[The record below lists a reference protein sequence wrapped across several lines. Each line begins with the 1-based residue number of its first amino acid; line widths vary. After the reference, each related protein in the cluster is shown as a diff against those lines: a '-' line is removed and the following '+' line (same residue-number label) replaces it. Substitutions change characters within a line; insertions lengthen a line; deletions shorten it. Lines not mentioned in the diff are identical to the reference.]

1 MEEILLALNVSIG
14 DFYSNPQ
21 EHLTSVTDGG
31 RTCLAVGENVFSN
44 NDTKNWMYQPI
55 VKH

>member
-44 NDTKNWMYQPI
+44 NDTKNRMYQPI